1 MSKEKRLTLNAEK
14 RNTIADVFQSHWER
28 EDSPVMQ
35 NYNKAKENY
44 NHVRE
49 QMKKFVEVIVRKYQP
64 EEDIETVRAMNKKYG
79 RSGGELYHDN
89 CFNFK
94 YNYQKVDSEGEVHDD
109 YDVVHVNFGLDDKRD
124 FGYAYYRNELKAKG
138 FNPDFIYQWKDEKR
152 NPKYYECEE
161 QCDKFLGYRNSSN
174 EDKSLAIKPNAEWE
188 NDFKLWVIGSSYCHT
203 RQFKVSETDYKILN
217 SYNVSRDNLIMAHEK
232 IFDYTNEKMKK
243 LRLGLKSYRYFDQA
257 KSLADKL
264 GVPLNESILN
274 ESSSLALSVYSPE
287 NLASLLEDK
296 VEMTREEKIAMFKAQ
311 EKEQLVTH

>member
-64 EEDIETVRAMNKKYG
+64 EEDIETVRTMNKKYG

-89 CFNFK
+89 CFQFR
-94 YNYQKVDSEGEVHDD
+94 YNYQKVDSDGNSHDD

-138 FNPDFIYQWKDEKR
+138 FNPDFLYQWKDEKR

-188 NDFKLWVIGSSYCHT
+188 NDFKLWVIGSSYCSS
-203 RQFKVSETDYKILN
+203 RQFKVNETDYKILN
-217 SYNVSRDNLIMAHEK
+217 SYNVARDNLMLAHEK
-232 IFDYTNEKMKK
+232 IFDYTNKKMKK
-243 LRLGLKSYRYFDQA
+243 LRLGLKSYKYFDQA

-264 GVPLNESILN
+264 GIPLNESILN

-296 VEMTREEKIAMFKAQ
+296 VEMSRDEKIAMFRAQ
-311 EKEQLVTH
+311 QQSIN

>member
-14 RNTIADVFQSHWER
+14 RNAIANVFQSHWER

-35 NYNKAKENY
+35 NYLKAKNTY
-44 NHVRE
+44 NQVRE

-64 EEDIETVRAMNKKYG
+64 QEDIDTVRAMNNKYG

-89 CFNFK
+89 CFQFK
-94 YNYQKVDSEGEVHDD
+94 YEYQETDDEGNVQDEYKTIGVD
-109 YDVVHVNFGLDDKRD
+109 FGLDDTRK
-124 FGYAYYRNELKAKG
+124 FGYAYYRDELKAKG
-138 FNPDFIYQWKDEKR
+138 FNPDFNYQWSDERR
-152 NPKYYECEE
+152 NPRYYEEE
-161 QCDKFLGYRNSSN
+161 TNCDKFLGYSNSSN
-174 EDKSLAIKPNAEWE
+174 EDKSQAIKPNAEWE

-217 SYNVSRDNLIMAHEK
+217 SYNVSRDNVIMAHEK

-311 EKEQLVTH
+311 QQSVN

>member
-1 MSKEKRLTLNAEK
+1 MSKQKRQTLNAEK

-44 NHVRE
+44 NHARE

-89 CFNFK
+89 CFQFR
-94 YNYQKVDSEGEVHDD
+94 YNYQKVDSDGEVHDD

-138 FNPDFIYQWKDEKR
+138 FNPDFLYQWKDEKR

-188 NDFKLWVIGSSYCHT
+188 NDFKLWVIGSSYCHS
-203 RQFKVSETDYKILN
+203 RQFKVNETDYKILN
-217 SYNVSRDNLIMAHEK
+217 SYNVSRDNLMLAHQK
-232 IFDYTNEKMKK
+232 IFEYTNEKMKK

-311 EKEQLVTH
+311 QQSIN

>member
-1 MSKEKRLTLNAEK
+1 
-14 RNTIADVFQSHWER
+14 
-28 EDSPVMQ
+28 
-35 NYNKAKENY
+35 
-44 NHVRE
+44 
-49 QMKKFVEVIVRKYQP
+49 MKKFVEVIVRKYQP

-89 CFNFK
+89 CFQFR
-94 YNYQKVDSEGEVHDD
+94 YNYQKVDSDGEVHDD

-138 FNPDFIYQWKDEKR
+138 FNPDFLYQWKDEKR

-188 NDFKLWVIGSSYCHT
+188 NDFKLWVIGSSYCHS
-203 RQFKVSETDYKILN
+203 RQFKVNETDYKILN
-217 SYNVSRDNLIMAHEK
+217 SYNVSRDNLMLAHEK
-232 IFDYTNEKMKK
+232 IFDYTNQKMKK

-296 VEMTREEKIAMFKAQ
+296 VEMTREEKIAMFRAQ
-311 EKEQLVTH
+311 QQSIN

>member
-1 MSKEKRLTLNAEK
+1 MSKQKRQTLNAEK

-44 NHVRE
+44 NHARE

-89 CFNFK
+89 CFQFR

-138 FNPDFIYQWKDEKR
+138 FNPDFLYQWKDEKR

-188 NDFKLWVIGSSYCHT
+188 NDFKLWVIGSSYCHS
-203 RQFKVSETDYKILN
+203 RQFKVNETDYKILN
-217 SYNVSRDNLIMAHEK
+217 SYNVSRDNLMMAHEK

-311 EKEQLVTH
+311 QQSIN

>member
-14 RNTIADVFQSHWER
+14 RNTISNVFQSHWER

-89 CFNFK
+89 CFQFR
-94 YNYQKVDSEGEVHDD
+94 YNYQKVDSEGEAHDD
-109 YDVVHVNFGLDDKRD
+109 YDVVYVNFGLDDKRD

-138 FNPDFIYQWKDEKR
+138 FNPDFLYQWKDEKR

-188 NDFKLWVIGSSYCHT
+188 NDFKLWVVGSSYCSS
-203 RQFKVSETDYKILN
+203 RQFKVNETDYKILN
-217 SYNVSRDNLIMAHEK
+217 SYNVARDNLMLAHEK
-232 IFDYTNEKMKK
+232 IFDYTNQKMKK

-264 GVPLNESILN
+264 GIPLNESILN

-296 VEMTREEKIAMFKAQ
+296 VEMTRDEKIAMFRAQ
-311 EKEQLVTH
+311 QQSIN

>member
-1 MSKEKRLTLNAEK
+1 MSKEKRLTLNADK
-14 RNTIADVFQSHWER
+14 RNAIANVFQSHWER

-64 EEDIETVRAMNKKYG
+64 EEDIDTVRAMNNKYG

-89 CFNFK
+89 CFQFK
-94 YNYQKVDSEGEVHDD
+94 YEYQKIDDEGNVQDD
-109 YDVVHVNFGLDDKRD
+109 YDTVNVDFGLDSTRK
-124 FGYAYYRNELKAKG
+124 FGYAYYRDELKAKG
-138 FNPDFIYQWKDEKR
+138 FNPDFNYQWSDERR
-152 NPKYYECEE
+152 NPRYYEEE
-161 QCDKFLGYRNSSN
+161 TNCDKFLGYSNSSN
-174 EDKSLAIKPNAEWE
+174 EDKSQAIKPNAEWE

-217 SYNVSRDNLIMAHEK
+217 SYNIARDNVIMAHEK

-311 EKEQLVTH
+311 QQSIN